1 MLPRLERRDGME
13 AGLVGASGYQAVKFP
28 LTAAITG
35 QVASLDVFYFADD
48 LVSLFSLPSSRQPRT
63 VNQSTKKCLGT
74 ASATNG
80 VRQSTR

>member
-1 MLPRLERRDGME
+1 MHY
-13 AGLVGASGYQAVKFP
+13 VVKHP
-28 LTAAITG
+28 LGPDKRVTG
-35 QVASLDVFYFADD
+35 QVALLDVFYFADD